1 MILKIV
7 EPNGTFTDVPIK
19 EGDVFLLPGNIPH
32 SPQRFENTLGIVLER
47 RRPENSLDTLRWYCE
62 KEDCK
67 SVVYEESFYCV
78 NLGTQLKP
86 VIDAY
91 FANDEKRTC
100 GKCGHVNPKK

>member
-1 MILKIV
+1 MVLKIV
-7 EPNGTFTDVPIK
+7 DFEGNFKDISIK

-62 KEDCK
+62 ECK

-86 VIDAY
+86 VIEAY
-91 FANDEKRTC
+91 FGDDGKRTC
-100 GKCGHVNPKK
+100 GKCGHLNPKK